1 MKKLLLLS
9 AYSLAFLFTG
19 CRNPLPVRPSNAP
32 RDAKSVL
39 QQLADDYIRRS
50 GNTCIVAGALFPD
63 GREVVVHAGRAD
75 PENATIPLGEDTLFA
90 IASITKNI
98 VAIAALEAAKAG
110 RVDLDAS
117 VLTYAEEPLPEIY
130 RRVTLRDLLYHRSG
144 LPRES
149 LGFLDVPEIL
159 DCWFFG
165 GDIYKDASSRAGL
178 YRTLRGTR
186 CVRAV
191 KRAKPEY
198 SNIGFGLLGI
208 LLENATGE
216 DIPSLVKRY
225 VTQPFGMKDTTFVPQ
240 GTQRDRLAAPT
251 AGDVPK
257 LVRRGHRVPVHQLG
271 DGLRATGGLY
281 STARDLL
288 CFIRH
293 FLLEKQ
299 MLQQFRQQIHEKQ
312 DGNLHFNHVLNITP
326 KGHRML
332 YRWGMFYGYASF
344 VGTDVETGITV
355 VLLRSGTDWPDKLGA
370 IFLETLNDLESRD

>member
-75 PENATIPLGEDTLFA
+75 PE
-90 IASITKNI
+90 
-98 VAIAALEAAKAG
+98 
-110 RVDLDAS
+110 DAS
-117 VLTYAEEPLPEIY
+117 VLTNAAEPLPEIY
-130 RRVTLRDLLYHRSG
+130 RRVTLRDLLSHRSG

-198 SNIGFGLLGI
+198 SNIGFGLLGV

-355 VLLRSGTDWPDKLGA
+355 VLLRSGTDWPDELGA
-370 IFLETLNDLESRD
+370 TFLETLNDLESRD

>member
-1 MKKLLLLS
+1 MKTRLLPVCCLALLF
-9 AYSLAFLFTG
+9 AG
-19 CRNPLPVRPSNAP
+19 CRSPLPVRPSDAP
-32 RDAKSVL
+32 RDAKSAM

-50 GNTCIVAGALFPD
+50 GNTCIVAAALFPD
-63 GREVVVHAGRAD
+63 GREVVVHSGRAD
-75 PENATIPLGEDTLFA
+75 PENAAVPLGEDTLFA
-90 IASITKNI
+90 IASLTKNI
-98 VAIAALEAAKAG
+98 VAIAAIEAAKAG

-117 VLTYAEEPLPEIY
+117 VLTYAEEPLPEVY

-159 DCWFFG
+159 DCWLFG
-165 GDIYKDASSRAGL
+165 GDVYKEASSRAGL
-178 YRTLRGTR
+178 YRTLRGSR

-191 KRAKPEY
+191 KRPKPGY
-198 SNIGFGLLGI
+198 SNIGFGFLGI

-216 DIPSLVKRY
+216 SIPSLVKRY
-225 VTQPFGMKDTTFVPQ
+225 VTEPLGMTDTTFAPE
-240 GTQRDRLAAPT
+240 GAQRARLAAPT

-257 LVRRGHRVPVHQLG
+257 FVRRGHRVPVHRLG

-288 CFIRH
+288 RFIRH

-299 MLQQFRQQIHEKQ
+299 MLQRFRQQLPDKQ
-312 DGNLHFNHVLNITP
+312 DGQLHFNHVLEITP

-344 VGTDVETGITV
+344 AGTDVETGITI
-355 VLLRSGTDWPDKLGA
+355 VLLRSGTDWPDELGCL
-370 IFLETLNDLESRD
+370 FLETLDTLAP